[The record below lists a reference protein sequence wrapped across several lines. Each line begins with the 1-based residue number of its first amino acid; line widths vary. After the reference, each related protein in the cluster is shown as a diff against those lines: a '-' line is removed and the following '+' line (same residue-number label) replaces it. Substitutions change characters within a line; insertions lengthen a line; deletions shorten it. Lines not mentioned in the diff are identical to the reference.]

1 MKTHQPLSHQW
12 VAFLLRWRRFLL
24 LGAIA
29 LSILAGWRT
38 VLTYANL
45 RSDIEELLPE
55 SAPSVAALTVLRSRL
70 PGLRHLGIVI
80 DTGGRHNLKQAER
93 FVDDLTA
100 RLRTYPK
107 QAVTGVQI
115 DSSEEQHFVETYAL
129 QLMEP
134 EDVRTLR
141 QSVEARRDWEVG
153 KETGANLDDDEEPPE
168 IPWRQLAT
176 KYRQR
181 YGLEANAN
189 ADGGRFISSDGK
201 TMVIVV
207 RVASTA
213 TSFEDDDRLLERVQS
228 DVKSL
233 NFPQAYAGDMRVGY
247 AADVVARVEE
257 TKGLAADLGISTV
270 IVALLVA
277 LIVVAFYGN
286 LRSLAVLGLPLTCGT
301 LCTFGVVALP
311 PLRICSLN
319 TNTAFLGSI
328 VVGNGINSGII
339 LLARYQEERLRGH
352 GPKEAAQI
360 ALETTWRPTLAAST
374 AAAAAYG
381 SLLVTAFRGFN
392 QFGWIGGVGML
403 VCWAVT
409 YTLVPILA
417 RDWDPMPRKAKKL
430 TNESMSGPGSRI
442 AARLVGRPGWV
453 LGIGALAVV
462 VGIFGIW
469 HRRGNWIEYDLSRLR
484 RRDSAAHGEQYW
496 GARMDATL
504 RRYLTPT
511 LIMAQDGEA
520 AQAIQSR
527 LEQYR
532 RYGRAA
538 GLIASVRSISDI
550 IPPRRIESIQEA
562 KKLKAA
568 LTPAVLGTLQFED
581 RQRAEHAVSQAAL
594 VPLTLDNVPNTFV
607 TGLKE
612 FDGRVDRN
620 VMLFPRISSATWDGN
635 AIIEF
640 SHDVREASEYRGQK
654 SAVAGALLLSGD
666 IASAMRS
673 DGPLA
678 TELSLA
684 VVLVIC
690 LLAFRSI
697 TMSLSAMISLFVGV
711 SVMLGGLAWIGA
723 KLNFSN
729 FIAMPITFGIAADY
743 SINLL
748 RRYQSENNPDPR
760 PAVLGSGGAVALCSG
775 TTIVGFGSLL
785 IAQNRALFSFGVMAV
800 AGEIA
805 CLTTAVI
812 LLPSAI
818 LLANRWRE
826 WRFANSRTAG

>member
-1 MKTHQPLSHQW
+1 MKTLQPRSHQW
-12 VAFLLRWRRFLL
+12 VAFLLRWRMPLL
-24 LGAIA
+24 LGALA

-55 SAPSVAALTVLRSRL
+55 SAPSVAALSVLRSRL

-115 DSSEEQHFVETYAL
+115 DSSEEQNFAETYAL
-129 QLMEP
+129 QLMDP

-168 IPWRQLAT
+168 IPWRHLAT

-181 YGLEANAN
+181 YGLDANTD
-189 ADGGRFISSDGK
+189 DGGRFVSADGK
-201 TMVIVV
+201 TMVIIVQA
-207 RVASTA
+207 ASNA
-213 TSFEDDDRLLERVQS
+213 TSFEDDNRLLERVKS
-228 DVKSL
+228 DIKSL
-233 NFPQAYAGDMRVGY
+233 NFPKAYAGDMRVGY
-247 AADVVARVEE
+247 AGDVVARVEE
-257 TKGLAADLGISTV
+257 MIGLASDLGLSTI
-270 IVALLVA
+270 IVTLLVA
-277 LIVVAFYGN
+277 GIVVAFYGS

-301 LCTFGVVALP
+301 LCTFGLVALP

-352 GPKEAAQI
+352 GPDEAARI
-360 ALETTWRPTLAAST
+360 ALETTWKPTLAASA

-403 VCWAVT
+403 VCWSAT

-417 RDWDPMPRKAKKL
+417 RDWDPMPRKATKL
-430 TNESMSGPGSRI
+430 TDGNISGPGSRI

-453 LGIGALAVV
+453 LAFGALAVV
-462 VGIFGIW
+462 VGVFGIW
-469 HRRGNWIEYDLSRLR
+469 QRRGNWIEYDLSRLR

-496 GARMDATL
+496 GGRMDATL

-511 LIMAQDGEA
+511 LIMAPDAEA
-520 AQAIQSR
+520 AQVMQSK

-532 RYGRAA
+532 RYGKAA
-538 GLIASVRSISDI
+538 GLIASVRSINDV
-550 IPPRRIESIQEA
+550 IPPRRVESIQEA

-568 LTPAVLGTLQFED
+568 LTPAVLGSLPFED
-581 RQRAEHAVSQAAL
+581 RQRAERAVSSDSMG
-594 VPLTLDNVPNTFV
+594 PLTLEKVPKTFV
-607 TGLKE
+607 AGLKE

-620 VMLFPRISSATWDGN
+620 VMLFPRLTAATWDGN
-635 AIIEF
+635 AIIQF
-640 SHDVREASEYRGQK
+640 SHDVREAAEYRGQR

-678 TELSLA
+678 TQLSLA

-690 LLAFRSI
+690 LMAFRSFS
-697 TMSLSAMISLFVGV
+697 MSLSAMASLFVGV
-711 SVMLGGLAWIGA
+711 SVMLGGLAWVGA

-748 RRYQSENNPDPR
+748 RRYQAENNPDPR

-775 TTIVGFGSLL
+775 TTIIGFGSLL

-818 LLANRWRE
+818 LLANRWRV
-826 WRFANSRTAG
+826 RSASNS

>member
-1 MKTHQPLSHQW
+1 MKTLQLRSHKW
-12 VAFLLRWRRFLL
+12 VAFLLRWRMPLL
-24 LGAIA
+24 LGALA
-29 LSILAGWRT
+29 LSVLAGWRT

-80 DTGGRHNLKQAER
+80 DTGGPHNLKQAER
-93 FVDDLTA
+93 FVDDLTVK
-100 RLRTYPK
+100 LRTYPK

-115 DSSEEQHFVETYAL
+115 DSSAEQHFAETYAL
-129 QLMEP
+129 QLMDP

-168 IPWRQLAT
+168 IPWQHLAK
-176 KYRQR
+176 KYRQK
-181 YGLEANAN
+181 YGLEAGTE
-189 ADGGRFISSDGK
+189 GGRFVSSDGK

-207 RVASTA
+207 QAASTA
-213 TSFEDDDRLLERVQS
+213 TSFEDDNRLLERVKS

-233 NFPQAYAGDMRVGY
+233 NFPKAYAGDMRIGY
-247 AADVVARVEE
+247 AGDVVARVEE
-257 TKGLAADLGISTV
+257 MIGLASDLGLSTI
-270 IVALLVA
+270 IVTLLVA
-277 LIVVAFYGN
+277 GIVVAFYGS

-301 LCTFGVVALP
+301 LCTFGLVALP

-339 LLARYQEERLRGH
+339 LLARYQEERLRGR
-352 GPKEAAQI
+352 GPDDASRI
-360 ALETTWRPTLAAST
+360 ALETTWKPTLAAS
-374 AAAAAYG
+374 AAAAASYG

-403 VCWAVT
+403 VCWCAT

-417 RDWDPMPRKAKKL
+417 RDWDPMPRKAAKL
-430 TNESMSGPGSRI
+430 TDGNISGPGSRI
-442 AARLVGRPGWV
+442 AARVVGRPGWV
-453 LGIGALAVV
+453 LGIAALAVG
-462 VGIFGIW
+462 VGVFGIW
-469 HRRGNWIEYDLSRLR
+469 QRRGSWIEYDLSRLR

-496 GARMDATL
+496 GGRMDATL

-511 LIMAQDGEA
+511 LIMAPDAEA
-520 AQAIQSR
+520 AQAMQSK

-538 GLIASVRSISDI
+538 GLIASVRGINDV
-550 IPPRRIESIQEA
+550 IPPRRGESIQEA

-568 LTPAVLGTLQFED
+568 LTPAVLGSLPFED
-581 RQRAEHAVSQAAL
+581 RQRAERAVSPDAL
-594 VPLTLDNVPNTFV
+594 ASLTLEKVPRTFV
-607 TGLKE
+607 AGLME

-620 VMLFPRISSATWDGN
+620 VMLFPRLTAATWDGN
-635 AIIEF
+635 AIIQF
-640 SHDVREASEYRGQK
+640 SHDVREAAEYKGQR

-684 VVLVIC
+684 VVLVIS
-690 LLAFRSI
+690 LMAFRSL
-697 TMSLSAMISLFVGV
+697 TMSLSAMASLFVGV
-711 SVMLGGLAWIGA
+711 SVMLGGLSWVGA

-748 RRYQSENNPDPR
+748 RRYQAENNPDPR

-775 TTIVGFGSLL
+775 TTIIGFGSLL
-785 IAQNRALFSFGVMAV
+785 MAQNRALFSFGVMAV

-818 LLANRWRE
+818 LLANHWRVGLST
-826 WRFANSRTAG
+826 NSRTAH